1 MTILSIQ
8 SHVCAGHVGHQA
20 TILPL
25 QRLGNDVM
33 AVPTVIFSNHPGH
46 GSFRGM
52 ALGATELEELLTGL
66 ELHGVMQDVRAIHTG
81 YLDSAQQA
89 EIIWKFIKRLRDKK
103 NYAPFFCDPVM
114 GDKEKGL
121 YVGKDVAEF
130 LRLNAAT
137 MAEALFPNQFELEY
151 LTGRTVSTLAD
162 ALKACDSLRNKGT
175 RAVIATSLHLED
187 QFPEGLC
194 ALAVADDGAFLGAV
208 PLLHN
213 APKGAGD
220 LLCAC
225 FIGRSLK
232 HESLST
238 ALSHAL
244 TSTHRLLE
252 LSIRGG
258 SKELLIVE
266 GQDFYAKPGNLI
278 AVHQVR

>member
-1 MTILSIQ
+1 
-8 SHVCAGHVGHQA
+8 
-20 TILPL
+20 
-25 QRLGNDVM
+25 M
-33 AVPTVIFSNHPGH
+33 AVPTGIFSNQPGH

-162 ALKACDSLRNKGT
+162 APKACDSLRNKG
-175 RAVIATSLHLED
+175 RRPVIATTL
-187 QFPEGLC
+187 P
-194 ALAVADDGAFLGAV
+194 
-208 PLLHN
+208 P
-213 APKGAGD
+213 
-220 LLCAC
+220 
-225 FIGRSLK
+225 
-232 HESLST
+232 T
-238 ALSHAL
+238 A
-244 TSTHRLLE
+244 
-252 LSIRGG
+252 
-258 SKELLIVE
+258 
-266 GQDFYAKPGNLI
+266 Q
-278 AVHQVR
+278 

>member
-20 TILPL
+20 AILPL
-25 QRLGNDVM
+25 QRLGYDVM

-52 ALGATELEELLTGL
+52 ALGATELDELLIGL
-66 ELHGVMQDVRAIHTG
+66 EQHGAMQEVRAIHTG

-89 EIIWKFIKRLRDKK
+89 DIIWKFIKRLRDKK
-103 NYAPFFCDPVM
+103 IYAPFFCDPVI

-130 LRLNAAT
+130 LRLNAASV
-137 MAEALFPNQFELEY
+137 AEALFPNQFELEY
-151 LTGRTVSTLAD
+151 LTGRTITSLAD
-162 ALKACDSLRNKGT
+162 ALKACDSLRAKGT
-175 RAVIATSLHLED
+175 RAVIATSLRLED

-194 ALAVADDGAFLGAV
+194 TLAVADEGAYLGAV
-208 PLLHN
+208 PTLQN
-213 APKGAGD
+213 APKGRGD

-232 HESLST
+232 HESLPT
-238 ALSHAL
+238 ALSHAI

-252 LSIRGG
+252 LSIRGD